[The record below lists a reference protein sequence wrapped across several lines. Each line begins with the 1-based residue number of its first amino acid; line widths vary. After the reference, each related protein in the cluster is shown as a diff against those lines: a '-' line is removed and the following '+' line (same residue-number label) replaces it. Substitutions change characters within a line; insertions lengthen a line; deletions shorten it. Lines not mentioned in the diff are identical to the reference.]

1 MDRLCTER
9 HPGVW
14 HNGGSPR
21 HVDASHDFFILH
33 FLRMSSGRG
42 GGGGR
47 CQNFEYQPP
56 PTFRYCLWIARGFYP
71 NDNKPSLR
79 EQTPRFLE
87 D

>member
-14 HNGGSPR
+14 PNGGSPR

-33 FLRMSSGRG
+33 FLRMSSARGG

-47 CQNFEYQPP
+47 CQNFEHRPP
-56 PTFRYCLWIARGFYP
+56 PTFRGGAALPDF
-71 NDNKPSLR
+71 
-79 EQTPRFLE
+79 
-87 D
+87 